1 LPQQLKPCP
10 FFGVESVHLH
20 LSSAIIQR
28 SAAIL
33 ILVASCYFLA
43 GCLTLKSGGN
53 PLSEDLTAKIP
64 EQWLGM
70 PIDVPESAATSWIHD
85 FNSAQLTSLV
95 RQAVDKNYNLLAASA
110 RVRAAGA
117 RVRIAGADRYPQLS
131 INQDSSRS
139 QRLRGARFQKTT
151 SNQFALGADVSWE
164 ADLWGR
170 LSDLNK
176 ASLDQLDASSADYQA
191 SRLSLAADVIKTTLD
206 LVESRMQ
213 TELSRQTLKSLQ
225 TNLEILDAKLEIG
238 DVNDR
243 TALEI
248 SLSRSDVARAEAS
261 IAQQQRDVDGAKRRL
276 EALVGEYPAGKI
288 AALSRFPTVKRSV
301 PVGLPSELLLRRPDI
316 VAAEHRVDAALK
328 NLSASRKALL
338 PSLRLTG
345 GAGTSTTEAFKDIFD
360 PDALVWNIAYGLAQP
375 LFEGGR
381 LRGDIELSAAQRDEL
396 AADYAD
402 IALNAFREVE
412 TALAAEAFFKQQ
424 EIQLEKASREALLA
438 EELSLAQYEK
448 GLVDIITVL
457 ESQRRAFDSRSTLLN
472 IKNQRLQNRVD
483 LYLSLGGDFDHE
495 PDAETLPMQK
505 PPR

>member
-1 LPQQLKPCP
+1 MP
-10 FFGVESVHLH
+10 
-20 LSSAIIQR
+20 
-28 SAAIL
+28 
-33 ILVASCYFLA
+33 
-43 GCLTLKSGGN
+43 
-53 PLSEDLTAKIP
+53 AK
-64 EQWLGM
+64 
-70 PIDVPESAATSWIHD
+70 AATAWIHD
-85 FNSAQLTSLV
+85 FNSIELTSLV
-95 RQAVDKNYNLLAASA
+95 HQAVDKNYDLLAASA
-110 RVRAAGA
+110 RIRSAGA
-117 RVRIAGADRYPQLS
+117 RARISGAARYPQLS
-131 INQDSSRS
+131 ISQDSIRS
-139 QRLRGARFQKTT
+139 QRLRGAAFQKTT
-151 SNQFALGADVSWE
+151 TNQFLLGADVSWE

-170 LSDLNK
+170 LRDLNK
-176 ASLDQLDASSADYQA
+176 ASIDQLDATSADYQA

-206 LVESRMQ
+206 LVETKMQ
-213 TELSRQTLKSLQ
+213 TELSRQTLKSLE
-225 TNLEILDAKLEIG
+225 TNLEILDAKLEAG

-248 SLSRSDVARAEAS
+248 SLSRSDVARARAS
-261 IAQQQRDVDGAKRRL
+261 IAQRQRDGDGAKRRL
-276 EALVGEYPAGKI
+276 ETLVGSYPAGKI
-288 AALSRFPTVKRSV
+288 TALSKFPTVKRSV
-301 PVGLPSELLLRRPDI
+301 PVGLPSDLLLRRPDI

-345 GAGTSTTEAFKDIFD
+345 SAGTSTTQAYQDIFD
-360 PDALVWNIAYGLAQP
+360 PQALVWNIGYGLSQP

-381 LRGDIELSAAQRDEL
+381 LKGDIELSAAQRDEL
-396 AADYAD
+396 AADYAG

-424 EIQLEKASREALLA
+424 ETYLEKASREALLA

-457 ESQRRAFDSRSTLLN
+457 ESQRRAFDSRSTLLT

-495 PDAETLPMQK
+495 PDAETLPVQT